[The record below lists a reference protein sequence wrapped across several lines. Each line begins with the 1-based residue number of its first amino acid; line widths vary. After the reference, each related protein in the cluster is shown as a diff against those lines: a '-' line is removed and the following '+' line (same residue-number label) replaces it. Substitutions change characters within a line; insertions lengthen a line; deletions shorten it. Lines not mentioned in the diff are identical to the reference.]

1 MKRVLTIFLIGVLGL
16 ASVSLAQKI
25 EVVFWE
31 AMEAKFG
38 TTLQTITDLFNKENP
53 NIEVKLVF
61 VGNGDQLDSKILV
74 AAQAKTLPT
83 IAQVYP
89 AWAGSLVAQGVV
101 TPMDSFSDFSTVAS
115 QLYPSIIDMSN
126 VNGGV
131 YTLPFNQSIYVL
143 YYRPLMFE
151 QAGITP
157 PKTMDELANDAK
169 LLTVVQNG
177 KTVRYGLGFRTTY
190 GVLTAVARQFGGG
203 KYITPEGSL
212 TINSPQ
218 NVQALTFLVNLVKA
232 GYAYA
237 KYDYFDNELTTSSV
251 AMLIGEGA
259 DLPFDLS
266 DIAGQKDG
274 LAMSSFPTGISN
286 QTAPLFRGQTLV
298 IFNTATE
305 EQQQAAWQYVKF
317 LLTPAV
323 QIYWAMNTNYSP
335 LNKAVVGLDQWQL
348 FAQSTSYNP
357 SAIAQGLANGI
368 SYSETLP
375 WWPSVIDNI
384 RTAVENALHLTMTP
398 QQALDWAQQQSQ
410 IVQNKYLGK

>member
-1 MKRVLTIFLIGVLGL
+1 MKRVIVILLIGVLGFV
-16 ASVSLAQKI
+16 SVSLAQKT
-25 EVVFWE
+25 EVIFWE
-31 AMEAKFG
+31 AMEAKLG

-61 VGNGDQLDSKILV
+61 VGNGDQLDSKILA
-74 AAQAKTLPT
+74 AAQANTLPT

-101 TPMDSFSDFSTVAS
+101 TPMDAFSDFSTVAS
-115 QLYPSIIDMSN
+115 QLYPSIIDMSKI
-126 VNGGV
+126 NGRI

-143 YYRPLMFE
+143 YYRPLMFQE
-151 QAGITP
+151 AGIMP
-157 PKTMDELANDAK
+157 PKTMEELANDAK

-177 KTVRYGLGFRTTY
+177 KTVRYGLGFRTEY

-212 TINSPQ
+212 IINSPE
-218 NVQALTFLVNLVKA
+218 NVQALTFLVNLVKD

-237 KYDYFDNELTTSSV
+237 KFDYFDNELTTSSI

-266 DIAGQKDG
+266 DVAGQKDG
-274 LAMSSFPTGISN
+274 IEMASFPVGISN

-298 IFNTATE
+298 IFNTATS

-335 LNKAVVGLDQWQL
+335 LNKTVTGLDQWNL

-357 SAIAQGLANGI
+357 STIAQGLANGI
-368 SYSETLP
+368 SYSENLP
-375 WWPSVIDNI
+375 WWPSVINNI
-384 RTAVENALHLTMTP
+384 QTAFQNAVHLTMTP
-398 QQALDWAQQQSQ
+398 QEALDWAQQQSQ
-410 IVQNKYLGK
+410 IVQDKYLDK

>member
-1 MKRVLTIFLIGVLGL
+1 MKKVIVILLIGVLGL
-16 ASVSLAQKI
+16 ASVSLAQKT
-25 EVVFWE
+25 EVIFWE
-31 AMEAKFG
+31 AMEAKLG

-61 VGNGDQLDSKILV
+61 VGNGDQLDSKILA

-101 TPMDSFSDFSTVAS
+101 TPMDAFSDFSTVAS
-115 QLYPSIIDMSN
+115 QLYPSIIDMSKI
-126 VNGGV
+126 NGKI

-143 YYRPLMFE
+143 YYRPLMLQ

-157 PKTMDELANDAK
+157 PKTMEELANDAK

-177 KTVRYGLGFRTTY
+177 KTIRYGLGFRTTY

-212 TINSPQ
+212 IINSPE
-218 NVQALTFLVNLVKA
+218 NVQALTFLVNLVKD

-237 KYDYFDNELTTSSV
+237 KYDYFDNELTSSSV

-266 DIAGQKDG
+266 DVAGQKDG
-274 LAMSSFPTGISN
+274 IEMASFPVGISN
-286 QTAPLFRGQTLV
+286 QAAPLFRGQTLV
-298 IFNTATE
+298 IFNTATK
-305 EQQQAAWQYVKF
+305 EQQRAAWKYVKF

-335 LNKAVVGLDQWQL
+335 LNKTVTGLDQWNL

-357 SAIAQGLANGI
+357 SAIAEGLANGI

-384 RTAVENALHLTMTP
+384 RTAVENAVHFTMTP

-410 IVQNKYLGK
+410 IVQDKYLGK

>member
-31 AMEAKFG
+31 AMEAKLG

-61 VGNGDQLDSKILV
+61 VGNGDQLDSKILA

-218 NVQALTFLVNLVKA
+218 NVQALTFLVNLVKE

>member
-31 AMEAKFG
+31 AMEAKLG

-61 VGNGDQLDSKILV
+61 VGNGDQLDSKILA